1 MNKEAEV
8 FHKLENITNEFQS
21 SKFCFIQVLCQFNGW
36 EVKTGI
42 KIRDTV
48 YNNSLWTTYD
58 FILKYW
64 TGLQFG

>member
-21 SKFCFIQVLCQFNGW
+21 STFCFIQVLCQFNGW

-42 KIRDTV
+42 KEIQFIITV
-48 YNNSLWTTYD
+48 YGQPMIS
-58 FILKYW
+58 F
-64 TGLQFG
+64 